1 MRAVIWEGPGKL
13 AVKEVPVPR
22 PAADE
27 VLIETKAVGI
37 CGTDVEIFEGRHEQS
52 QPPLIIGHEGAGV
65 VREVGESVINLK
77 EGDRVVVSPIV
88 YCGVCQC
95 CLRSR
100 YSLCDNL
107 RVIGIKDYP
116 GEYAEFFVAPE
127 RNCFK
132 LPDGMEWESSALVD
146 TLAGPI
152 TALQRL
158 GALLGAKVAVFGP
171 GPAGLFFTRLSKVW
185 GASEV
190 YLVGTR
196 NERLRLGTQYG
207 ADLTVNVREENAV
220 RVIREQTR
228 GEGVDVAIEA
238 AGSAK
243 ALREGLEVL
252 RKGGTLLV
260 YGVLGEKLAS
270 IDFQDLLLRELT
282 LFGVADNTQGYPL
295 AIHLIHSS
303 VVPVKPLLTHVIK
316 LSELPD
322 FFNCGTIQ
330 KRKEGYIK
338 GVVSLW

>member
-1 MRAVIWEGPGKL
+1 MQAVVWEGPGKL
-13 AVKEVPVPR
+13 SLKEVPVPS
-22 PAADE
+22 PAAGE

-37 CGTDVEIFEGRHEQS
+37 CGTDLEIFEGSHEQS

-65 VREVGESVINLK
+65 VREVGEGVTNFK
-77 EGDRVVVSPIV
+77 EGDRVVVSPII
-88 YCGVCQC
+88 YCGVCRY

-100 YSLCDNL
+100 YSLCENL

-132 LPDGMEWESSALVD
+132 LPSGMGWESAALVD

-152 TALQRL
+152 NALQRL
-158 GALLGAKVAVFGP
+158 GVLLGAKVAIFGP
-171 GPAGLFFTRLSKVW
+171 GPAGLFFTKLSKMW

-190 YLVGTR
+190 YLMGTR
-196 NERLRLGTQYG
+196 DERLRLGVQYG
-207 ADLTVNVREENAV
+207 ADLTVNVRQENAV
-220 RVIREQTR
+220 RVIREQTC
-228 GEGVDVAIEA
+228 GEGVDFAIEA
-238 AGSAK
+238 AGSPA
-243 ALREGLEVL
+243 ALREALQVL

-270 IDFQDLLLRELT
+270 VDFQDILLRELT

-295 AIHLIHSS
+295 AIHLIHGGII
-303 VVPVKPLLTHVIK
+303 PVKPLLTHIIK
-316 LSELPD
+316 LGELPN
-322 FFNCGTIQ
+322 FFSHETIQ
-330 KRKEGYIK
+330 KRKGGYIK